1 MSEARTSEGKALNK
15 TSHSAEGPPR
25 LWRRLAAYM
34 LDILFQLPYVAALV
48 LLRFQ
53 FPAIKQWFL
62 NAQSAQVTQFVL
74 LTLPVFLYFALC
86 EASSYRGTPGKRI
99 LHLSV
104 VTSHRNRASL
114 PQTSIRSAFKLLPW
128 ELNHAALWR
137 IHLDPASGAVPAILL
152 TAVWILLAL
161 YLFSAA
167 FSPRRQTIYD
177 LIAGTIVVSSPGE

>member
-1 MSEARTSEGKALNK
+1 
-15 TSHSAEGPPR
+15 
-25 LWRRLAAYM
+25 M
-34 LDILFQLPYVAALV
+34 LDILFQLPYVAALI
-48 LLRFQ
+48 LLVFL

-137 IHLDPASGAVPAILL
+137 IHLDPAASFPAILL

-177 LIAGTIVVSSPGE
+177 LIAGTIVVSSPRE

>member
-1 MSEARTSEGKALNK
+1 MGEARTSGGKALNK
-15 TSHSAEGPPR
+15 TSHSAEGPPS

-99 LHLSV
+99 LRLSV

-137 IHLDPASGAVPAILL
+137 IHLEAAFPTILL
-152 TAVWILLAL
+152 TAVWVLLAL
-161 YLFSAA
+161 YLLSAA